1 MPFTTSHVRASAF
14 VAVLA
19 AYLLPFVSVQ
29 GAGIDLHQ
37 TGVQMLIGSAS
48 GADASAG
55 AGDVFHSGAA
65 RLATAALALAVSG
78 LVMAL
83 VNVPWSRSV
92 LMTFGTMMTM
102 ALVLLADGID
112 GRVRAIGA
120 GAWSLELGAGFWLA
134 LGACV
139 VGTIIAFVTVEAR
152 GPQDRH
158 VPADVTGS
166 RVPRGTSR
174 VHERMRR
181 SDSLTPRTRPW
192 ARTAPIE

>member
-112 GRVRAIGA
+112 GRVQAIGA
-120 GAWSLELGAGFWLA
+120 GGWSLRLGAGFWLA

-152 GPQDRH
+152 G
-158 VPADVTGS
+158 ADATRAVVSVDVGAHDGRRTPGHATTFRS
-166 RVPRGTSR
+166 R
-174 VHERMRR
+174 
-181 SDSLTPRTRPW
+181 RTREAAANQPRQTN
-192 ARTAPIE
+192 AT